1 MTEFKKLPYQKQK
14 EIREEIAKLEL
25 EMLVLLADGKA
36 PSEGAWEISKL
47 ASLTAKYGKTNGEN
61 IYNIAFKMACEHFY
75 K

>member
-1 MTEFKKLPYQKQK
+1 MTEFKKLTSQKHN
-14 EIREEIAKLEL
+14 EIREEITKLEL

-36 PSEGAWEISKL
+36 PSEGAWEFNKL
-47 ASLTAKYGKTNGEN
+47 ANLTAKYGKTNGQN